1 MLSKSRAVAILP
13 GKDLNRS
20 KEFYTKTLGLGLE
33 GEFPGVVM
41 FSAGENSR
49 VVVYAKTEGTK
60 AEHTVLGFD
69 VEDLAMEMGALR
81 AKGVVFE
88 EYDTPEVKTVEG
100 VADFGPVKSAW
111 FKDPDGNIIALNQM

>member
-1 MLSKSRAVAILP
+1 MLSQSRAVAILP
-13 GKDLNRS
+13 GKDLNKS
-20 KEFYTKTLGLGLE
+20 KEFYTNTLGLKLE

-41 FSAGENSR
+41 FSAGEGSR
-49 VVVYAKTEGTK
+49 VVVYEKPDGTK

-69 VEDLAMEMGALR
+69 VEDLAMEMAALR
-81 AKGVVFE
+81 DKGVAFE
-88 EYDTPEVKTVEG
+88 EYDLPNLKTVEG